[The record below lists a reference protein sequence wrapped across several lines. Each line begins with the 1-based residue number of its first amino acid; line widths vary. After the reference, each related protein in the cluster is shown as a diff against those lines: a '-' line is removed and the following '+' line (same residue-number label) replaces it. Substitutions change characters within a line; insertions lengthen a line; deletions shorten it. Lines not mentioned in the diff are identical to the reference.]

1 MAGRNLIELSKNIC
15 AGRMKPVPERY
26 SKLMKRAIS
35 ALLERDQKTR
45 PSANRFLD
53 WYKSAREYIREA
65 ESAGPGGQGA
75 NRGDERPSDG
85 VRNKDGPSGPNYLA
99 GDHGRNREH
108 EQEMESDHDCAG
120 ERRREQG
127 QRRSREER
135 LDRDRERRQEWDS
148 ERSRRR
154 DGNGESR
161 GSGATMMFPA
171 QQKSESDRASLMP
184 ANASVQRCDS
194 QLGKEQY
201 ANIRDP
207 GARRETGKQER
218 TAEQDRVSIR
228 PQDQGRSRY
237 GDVRGRREG
246 SGEPGPVEHAVCRGR
261 DRRGDERRLTD
272 ECDSPLLSSSDGR
285 TAQRAR
291 TGLAGANREREK
303 RSKERNARE
312 RDLITR
318 VASDPGPPS
327 PVVQNKHESRHIHD
341 RDVASCNSVEWDPDD
356 RNRNRVEGR
365 MSGGIGA
372 GVPALQWRGGA
383 GAPWDDR
390 PQSTKSD
397 SVASSASQRDAL
409 LSGALPFVCG
419 ADECKSGQG
428 RLTCYL
434 AARRQFH
441 FQRRQEGRKE
451 EVRFVDAAKDRG
463 INARSGP
470 QPLVLIRC
478 TTDDILIHTG
488 V

>member
-1 MAGRNLIELSKNIC
+1 
-15 AGRMKPVPERY
+15 
-26 SKLMKRAIS
+26 
-35 ALLERDQKTR
+35 
-45 PSANRFLD
+45 
-53 WYKSAREYIREA
+53 
-65 ESAGPGGQGA
+65 
-75 NRGDERPSDG
+75 
-85 VRNKDGPSGPNYLA
+85 
-99 GDHGRNREH
+99 
-108 EQEMESDHDCAG
+108 
-120 ERRREQG
+120 
-127 QRRSREER
+127 
-135 LDRDRERRQEWDS
+135 
-148 ERSRRR
+148 
-154 DGNGESR
+154 
-161 GSGATMMFPA
+161 MMFPA

-184 ANASVQRCDS
+184 ANASAQRCDS

-409 LSGALPFVCG
+409 LS
-419 ADECKSGQG
+419 
-428 RLTCYL
+428 
-434 AARRQFH
+434 ARRQFH

-470 QPLVLIRC
+470 QPLDSPSVASSRSDTCESTRSHKSATSASRKQDSSDWFEWRSNPADTRSSQASFLDKMGGGSDGSAGGAAGAKRAQYRPRASEHSTLFGQAVGGLMLPPRDPMRDANSICEHNRIRRHC
-478 TTDDILIHTG
+478 RDCPSAAPASGGGKSHGFRPGSAPWLEWQE
-488 V
+488 